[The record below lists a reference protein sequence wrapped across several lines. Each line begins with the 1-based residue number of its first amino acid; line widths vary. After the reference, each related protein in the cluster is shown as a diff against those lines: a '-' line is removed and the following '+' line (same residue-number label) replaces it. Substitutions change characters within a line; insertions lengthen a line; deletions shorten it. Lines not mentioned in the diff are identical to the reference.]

1 MFTLIRTT
9 SYFVFTALS
18 IMALGT
24 PLLAHHLFEAEGPQQ
39 GYSPHGGRDPIGIPE
54 FRTRWWRAGLRR
66 LIGGREPRS
75 VMGSSIKFSFCL
87 FVLASALSAASD
99 FGAISGKVT
108 DWKGV
113 PIPRAFIQAKNASGA
128 EFRATSTAA
137 GSYTLTELP
146 VGVYQ
151 VSITSHGMKPYEKQ
165 NVVVSASQDLRV
177 DARLEDYQ
185 GLNTLTATLAL
196 PDVAKDSQ
204 MKNPQSEDII
214 STLTTSTSSDQLVQT
229 VKITMKAKISAP
241 IEAVFEA
248 LLEEIGPR
256 YQGPNGVSLRLKL
269 EPWPGGRW
277 LRDYGNNTG
286 YFWAQVQSIMPPTL
300 LELYGPMF
308 MSSPVTSQVQFR
320 LTTENSATEISLVY
334 GTLGEIPLAFRDG
347 THLNERWKVILASV
361 RDNAERRR

>member
-1 MFTLIRTT
+1 METNGYVLRPHAAPYRNSSAPPSPRPATGIKR
-9 SYFVFTALS
+9 
-18 IMALGT
+18 
-24 PLLAHHLFEAEGPQQ
+24 EGQ
-39 GYSPHGGRDPIGIPE
+39 HN
-54 FRTRWWRAGLRR
+54 WR
-66 LIGGREPRS
+66 E
-75 VMGSSIKFSFCL
+75 MC
-87 FVLASALSAASD
+87 
-99 FGAISGKVT
+99 
-108 DWKGV
+108 V
-113 PIPRAFIQAKNASGA
+113 PG
-128 EFRATSTAA
+128 
-137 GSYTLTELP
+137 
-146 VGVYQ
+146 
-151 VSITSHGMKPYEKQ
+151 
-165 NVVVSASQDLRV
+165 
-177 DARLEDYQ
+177 
-185 GLNTLTATLAL
+185 TLAL
-196 PDVAKDSQ
+196 PDVAKDTQ